1 MPLRNLA
8 AGLLLC
14 LCFNTLLAANMTYRG
29 VVRDDSGSP
38 LEFAN
43 IALLS
48 SGDSTLIGGA
58 VTDEKGY
65 FAVIGDGAPVLLRIS
80 AMGFE
85 EKTISNPQTDVG
97 EIVLV
102 QASYALDEVVVTGA
116 RPVARLKGDGVQVEI
131 AGTYLANTGTA
142 REVLGKMPFV
152 TKSGND
158 IEVVGKGTPLIYI
171 NGRQVRDMS
180 ELDQL
185 ASPRIKAVDV
195 VTTPGAR

>member
-1 MPLRNLA
+1 M
-8 AGLLLC
+8 LC

-85 EKTISNPQTDVG
+85 EKTIN
-97 EIVLV
+97 
-102 QASYALDEVVVTGA
+102 AS
-116 RPVARLKGDGVQVEI
+116 
-131 AGTYLANTGTA
+131 
-142 REVLGKMPFV
+142 
-152 TKSGND
+152 SG
-158 IEVVGKGTPLIYI
+158 
-171 NGRQVRDMS
+171 
-180 ELDQL
+180 
-185 ASPRIKAVDV
+185 
-195 VTTPGAR
+195 